1 MPRELRRANVQIR
14 QVPEALVQVEAV
26 AHEQLVGHGEA
37 DVADR
42 QVVDETPV
50 RPVEQRH
57 DADGGGTAQ
66 PQSPAQVTHRQTRV
80 HDVNG
85 DKHVAASDVAVEI
98 LDETH
103 AALTAME
110 GLELDEVQLVRERK
124 GARQVGGEDE
134 APAQRNDENKVAPV
148 VVAGDV
154 GSELARARG

>member
-1 MPRELRRANVQIR
+1 MPRELRSANVQIR

-37 DVADR
+37 DVTDR
-42 QVVDETPV
+42 QVVDEAPV

-57 DADGGGTAQ
+57 DADRGGTSQ
-66 PQSPAQVTHRQTRV
+66 PQGPAQVTHRQTRA

-85 DKHVAASDVAVEI
+85 DNHVAAADVAVEI

-110 GLELDEVQLVRERK
+110 GLELDEVQLVREGK
-124 GARQVGGEDE
+124 GARQVGCEED
-134 APAQRNDENKVAPV
+134 RKSTRLN
-148 VVAGDV
+148 
-154 GSELARARG
+154 